1 IDLLMNQYLDVFPT
15 YKGCEIKSFLEN
27 PDRVQFN
34 LKFDGDQSPSVL
46 EEALNKI
53 IYQDLPKVRYDRW
66 LGYQLG
72 DLLIYYDNYTEITEV
87 PMKFRVLNLTWTD
100 DLLDRNSASFQYH
113 ASLFCKDVSSL
124 FSIIRLL

>member
-1 IDLLMNQYLDVFPT
+1 
-15 YKGCEIKSFLEN
+15 EN

-53 IYQDLPKVRYDRW
+53 IYQDLPKVQYDRW

-113 ASLFCKDVSSL
+113 ASLFCKD
-124 FSIIRLL
+124 